1 MRPLQTRPELSEFR
15 IGASHGIPG
24 GYFGCTENTNL
35 RVSGK
40 VVRPSP
46 SLIRCPSVTRRDN
59 ENKKSCRRSSV
70 DGSSVASQR
79 RFAGGRALLRGPPV
93 NASRL
98 QLKKTPAAETGHSCS
113 EGRDSD
119 ILATSGSG
127 RRVRPAATSAAAVLL
142 CAKKGRFQ
150 SDICV
155 PYLPPNGNWAS
166 CSTPILFTGWL
177 EETSNFFRAQVEKR
191 KLSATAEDT
200 GPRRCRGRLQ
210 LHRDANQTTGTR

>member
-1 MRPLQTRPELSEFR
+1 MKTRKVAEEAQLTAAVS
-15 IGASHGIPG
+15 
-24 GYFGCTENTNL
+24 L
-35 RVSGK
+35 R
-40 VVRPSP
+40 
-46 SLIRCPSVTRRDN
+46 
-59 ENKKSCRRSSV
+59 
-70 DGSSVASQR
+70 SVASLAVVR
-79 RFAGGRALLRGPPV
+79 YCEVHPLTPVGCSLKRLLRRKSYRVGPGG
-93 NASRL
+93 A
-98 QLKKTPAAETGHSCS
+98 GHSCS

-210 LHRDANQTTGTR
+210 LHRDANQTRGTR